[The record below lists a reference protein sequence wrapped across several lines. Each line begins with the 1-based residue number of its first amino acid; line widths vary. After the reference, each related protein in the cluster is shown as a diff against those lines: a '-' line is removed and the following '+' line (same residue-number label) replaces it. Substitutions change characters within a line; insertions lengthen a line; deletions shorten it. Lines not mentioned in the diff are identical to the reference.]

1 MHGSLRAQPL
11 GHRLKERKNS
21 RCAATSLL
29 TRKVRLPIPSMAQL
43 DAARSFGSAFEQ
55 QKLGDQFRVPYMSH
69 PQQAPEY
76 AEVSS
81 GDSGEAA
88 KGVFRL
94 ELSSGG

>member
-1 MHGSLRAQPL
+1 MHGSLRAQ
-11 GHRLKERKNS
+11 
-21 RCAATSLL
+21 CAATSLL

-81 GDSGEAA
+81 GDSEAFQ
-88 KGVFRL
+88 VV
-94 ELSSGG
+94 LSSVLRAI